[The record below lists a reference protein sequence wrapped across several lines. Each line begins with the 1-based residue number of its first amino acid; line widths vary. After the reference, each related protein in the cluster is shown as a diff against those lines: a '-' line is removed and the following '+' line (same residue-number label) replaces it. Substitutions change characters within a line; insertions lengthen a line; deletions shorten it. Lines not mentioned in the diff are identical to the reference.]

1 MELLTLI
8 CARKGSK
15 GIKNKNIKLFN
26 GKPLIY
32 YTIKKALTS
41 KFIDEV
47 YVSTDSNKISKIS
60 KVFGAKVR
68 FLRKKNLSQDNTPE
82 IKVWRDAIS
91 RLEKLNKK
99 KYDYLCVL
107 PVTSPLRL
115 TKDIDDCIKIFKS
128 KKCDGVIS
136 ITPSSKNPY
145 FNMVQINKSNLNLI
159 NRTKKKIFT
168 RQKSPKVY
176 DVTTVA
182 YVMSTKFIKEK
193 NSIFDGKLEYTI
205 IPKHRSVDIDD
216 EIDFKFAEFL
226 YRKKWKQ

>member
-1 MELLTLI
+1 M
-8 CARKGSK
+8 
-15 GIKNKNIKLFN
+15 
-26 GKPLIY
+26 
-32 YTIKKALTS
+32 
-41 KFIDEV
+41 

-82 IKVWRDAIS
+82 IKVWQDAIS

-193 NSIFDGKLEYTI
+193 NSIFDGKLKYTI
-205 IPKHRSVDIDD
+205 IPKLRSVDIDD

-226 YRKKWKQ
+226 YRKKWK

>member
-82 IKVWRDAIS
+82 IKVWQDAIS

-193 NSIFDGKLEYTI
+193 NSIFDGKLKYTI
-205 IPKHRSVDIDD
+205 IPKLRSVDIDD

-226 YRKKWKQ
+226 YRKKWK